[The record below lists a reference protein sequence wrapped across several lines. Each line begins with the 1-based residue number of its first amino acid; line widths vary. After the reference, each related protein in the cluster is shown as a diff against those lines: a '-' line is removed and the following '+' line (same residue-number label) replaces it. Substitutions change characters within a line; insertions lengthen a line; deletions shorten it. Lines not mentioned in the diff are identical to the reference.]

1 LADGIAP
8 LADGIAPLADGIAS
22 LADGERASLAAE
34 TPSPAV
40 MIERGARREVR
51 NASPIL
57 VFMVKR

>member
-1 LADGIAP
+1 MTCLADGGKAS
-8 LADGIAPLADGIAS
+8 LADGGKAS

-40 MIERGARREVR
+40 MAERGARREVR